1 MACRRLQQVRGRGDG
16 GCRPGHPCR
25 DLKELR
31 SILAP
36 ECAARA
42 REISTRM
49 TRPTAA
55 VTAAADLL
63 EATARQTPG
72 STPSSSPGR

>member
-1 MACRRLQQVRGRGDG
+1 M
-16 GCRPGHPCR
+16 
-25 DLKELR
+25 LKELR